1 MNTSCSQKDDY
12 NYNHNYYR
20 KENIYNCP
28 CHNYDYERRKRR
40 IKKLEQHSSTSQMD
54 GFIQKNVV
62 YLNQIHLKQGRRNQ
76 KLKKIFY

>member
-1 MNTSCSQKDDY
+1 MNTPYSQKYDY

-54 GFIQKNVV
+54 DGFIQKNVV
-62 YLNQIHLKQGRRNQ
+62 YYRILRISTIYNRNAY
-76 KLKKIFY
+76 FDR